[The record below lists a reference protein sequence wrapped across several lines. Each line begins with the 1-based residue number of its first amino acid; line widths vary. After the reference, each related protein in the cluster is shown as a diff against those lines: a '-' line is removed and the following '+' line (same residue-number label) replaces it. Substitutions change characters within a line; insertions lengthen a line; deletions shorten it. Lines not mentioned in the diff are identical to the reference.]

1 MTLPETAV
9 KGPFTLRV
17 KVTDTERGD
26 TSVTG
31 KMEFLTPDPR
41 LTNNETLN
49 AKDFVQYAVWVSF
62 IVFAVKNQPP
72 QVERI
77 ARGTVVSQAQP
88 KQP

>member
-1 MTLPETAV
+1 MRKTLSNKPWIFVAA
-9 KGPFTLRV
+9 G
-17 KVTDTERGD
+17 
-26 TSVTG
+26 
-31 KMEFLTPDPR
+31 FLT
-41 LTNNETLN
+41 
-49 AKDFVQYAVWVSF
+49 FVAVWVSF